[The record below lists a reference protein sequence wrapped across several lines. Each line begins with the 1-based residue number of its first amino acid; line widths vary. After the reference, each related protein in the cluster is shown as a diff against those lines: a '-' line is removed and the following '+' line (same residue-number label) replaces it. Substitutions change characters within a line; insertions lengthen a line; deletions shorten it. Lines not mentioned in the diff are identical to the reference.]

1 MFFLNLFI
9 FADLLKI
16 LTKNLKVTIMVEA
29 IRKTLRDSKVARWTA
44 LAVVAFTMLT
54 GYYLTDVMAP
64 LKGLLEGQLQWDS
77 SEFGFFT
84 SAYGWF
90 NVFLLMLIIG
100 GIILDKMGV
109 RFTGLMAAMIMVA
122 GTAIKYW
129 AVSTHSLDGT
139 TWHILF
145 WEAKAQVF
153 MAGLGFAI
161 FGVGVEVAGITV
173 SKIIVKW
180 FKGKELALAMGLEMA
195 TARLG
200 TALALSTSVPIAKA
214 FNNVSAPILVCLIM
228 LCIGLIAFIIYTFM
242 DKKLDASQAVY
253 DAANK
258 TVDTEEAF
266 RISDI
271 WKIVGNK
278 GWWYIA
284 ILCVLFYSAVFPFL
298 KYATDLMV
306 QRFNI
311 NEDVAGIIP
320 AMLPFGT
327 ILLTP
332 LFGNLYDRKGKGA
345 TIMII
350 GSILLIFVHTM
361 FAIPF
366 INQWFI
372 AILLILVLGVG
383 FSLVPSAMWPSVPK
397 IIPEKQLGTAY
408 ALIFWVQ
415 NWGLMGV
422 PALIGWVLNKYCFF
436 GYFAIMGTGFITHQG
451 DNVVKLATFDQ
462 NVYDLTTVG
471 SISRKDTTVQVNRFI
486 QDANGNV
493 TSIVVST
500 GDTIQRIH
508 ISDKAFK
515 KVEKRKEVKVP
526 LYSYEDK
533 GRIDHFITN
542 KGENVTKYNNVA
554 SFYNYTIP
562 MIIFTSLGILAL
574 IFAFLLKA
582 EDKKKGYG
590 LEKPNIQK

>member
-1 MFFLNLFI
+1 
-9 FADLLKI
+9 
-16 LTKNLKVTIMVEA
+16 MVEA

-44 LAVVAFTMLT
+44 LGVVAFTMLT
-54 GYYLTDVMAP
+54 GYYLADVLAP
-64 LKGLLEGQLQWDS
+64 LKGLLEGQLQWNS
-77 SEFGFFT
+77 SDYGFVT
-84 SAYGWF
+84 GAYGWF
-90 NVFLLMLIIG
+90 NVFLFMLIIG

-109 RFTGLMAAMIMVA
+109 RFTGLMASSIMVI

-129 AVSTHSLDGT
+129 AISTHSLDGQN
-139 TWHILF
+139 WHILF
-145 WEAKAQVF
+145 WDAKAQIF

-173 SKIIVKW
+173 SKVIVKW

-228 LCIGLIAFIIYTFM
+228 LCIGLIAFFIYTFM
-242 DKKLDASQAVY
+242 DKKLDASQAKY
-253 DAANK
+253 DAENK

-266 RISDI
+266 SISDI
-271 WKIVGNK
+271 WKIVANK

-306 QRFNI
+306 QKFNI
-311 NEDVAGIIP
+311 NEDWAGSIP
-320 AMLPFGT
+320 ALLPFGT

-350 GSILLIFVHTM
+350 GSLLLIFVHVFFT
-361 FAIPF
+361 IPS
-366 INQWFI
+366 IHYWFI
-372 AILLILVLGVG
+372 AILLILILGVG

-408 ALIFWVQ
+408 SLIFWVQ

-422 PALIGWVLNKYCFF
+422 PILIGWVLNKYCFI
-436 GYFAIMGTGFITHQG
+436 GYFAILGTGFTTTQG
-451 DNVVKLATFDQ
+451 DNIVKVITTDQQIFD
-462 NVYDLTTVG
+462 LKTVG
-471 SISRKDTTVQVNRFI
+471 SISRKDTTIQVTQFLK
-486 QDANGNV
+486 ANDGKIDGV
-493 TSIVVST
+493 ILSS
-500 GDTIQRIH
+500 GDTIQRIN
-508 ISDKAFK
+508 ISDKAFR
-515 KVEKRKEVKVP
+515 KVEKKKEVKVP
-526 LYSYEDK
+526 LYSYEYSRNNK
-533 GRIDHFITN
+533 TYKSRIDNFVTN
-542 KGENVTKYNNVA
+542 KGERVTKFNNVT
-554 SFYNYTIP
+554 SFYNYTRP
-562 MIIFTSLGILAL
+562 MMIFTVLGILGL
-574 IFAFLLKA
+574 VFAFLLKA

-590 LEKPNIQK
+590 LQLPNIQK